1 MWEQELEVATAAAKE
16 AGELLNK
23 QFGHVQ
29 QIMKKG
35 EIDLV
40 TEADLKSES
49 LILRIISSH
58 FPNDNIL
65 SEEKGEKQRA
75 SERIWLV
82 DPLDGTTNFAHG
94 FPFFCVSIALQVNQD
109 LVVGVV
115 YNPYIGELFQAA
127 QGCGASLNGRSI
139 KVSETHEIGEALLG
153 TGFPYDI
160 HQRSEH
166 VIELFRRMVLKA
178 QGVRRAGSAALDLCY
193 VAAGRLD
200 GFWEASLKPWDT
212 AAGCVILKEAGGV
225 LSTYTGGP
233 YTPYE
238 KTIVGS
244 NPLIFEDML
253 AVINADP
260 LVT

>member
-1 MWEQELEVATAAAKE
+1 MWVQELEVATQAANE
-16 AGELLNK
+16 AGVLLNK
-23 QFGHVQ
+23 EFGHVQ

-49 LILRIISSH
+49 LILDIISKH

-65 SEEKGEKQRA
+65 SEEKGDKKQA
-75 SERIWLV
+75 STRIWLV

-94 FPFFCVSIALQVNQD
+94 FPFFCVSIALQVHHQ

-115 YNPYIGELFQAA
+115 YNPYVNELFQAA
-127 QGCGASLNGRSI
+127 EGHGARLNGHPIR
-139 KVSETHEIGEALLG
+139 VSQTDKIGEALLG

-160 HQRSEH
+160 HQRSKS
-166 VIELFRRMVLKA
+166 VLDLFRRMVLVA
-178 QGVRRAGSAALDLCY
+178 QGVRRVGSAALDLCY

-200 GFWEASLKPWDT
+200 GFWEQSLKPWDT
-212 AAGCVILKEAGGV
+212 AAGCVILQEAGGV
-225 LSTYTGGP
+225 LSTFDGGQ

-238 KTIVGS
+238 NTIVGS
-244 NPLIFEDML
+244 NPYIYEQMMS
-253 AVINADP
+253 VIKEVEAKN
-260 LVT
+260 